1 MTAKEFLKDKL
12 PKTDDF
18 WEGENSYLDLTG
30 LEALL
35 EKYHRAKLKLL
46 GITIVGGSVFTSDDM
61 KKAYQAGGIETYNEG
76 LKPETFESL
85 RVLENNAS
93 DWYERYSK

>member
-1 MTAKEFLKDKL
+1 MNAKEFLKDKL
-12 PKTDDF
+12 PKGDDF
-18 WEGENSYLDLTG
+18 WEGENSYLDTDG
-30 LEALL
+30 LQTLL

-46 GITIVGGSVFTSDDM
+46 GIANVGGSVFTSDDM

-85 RVLENNAS
+85 KTLENNAS
-93 DWYERYSK
+93 DWLERYSK